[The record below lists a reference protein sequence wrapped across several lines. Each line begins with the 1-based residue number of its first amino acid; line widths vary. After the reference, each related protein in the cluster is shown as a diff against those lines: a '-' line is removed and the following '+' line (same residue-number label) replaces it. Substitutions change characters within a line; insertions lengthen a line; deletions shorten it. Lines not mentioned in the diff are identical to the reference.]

1 MPPSKGYHP
10 RTKVF
15 QSDMKL
21 YKMIKIEASSFDIK
35 CQKLLTLYIK
45 TQTNYFGNSQKLLKN
60 IKKGKQIT
68 LFFV

>member
-1 MPPSKGYHP
+1 
-10 RTKVF
+10 
-15 QSDMKL
+15 MKL

>member
-1 MPPSKGYHP
+1 
-10 RTKVF
+10 
-15 QSDMKL
+15 MKL

-35 CQKLLTLYIK
+35 CQKLLTLSIK

>member
-1 MPPSKGYHP
+1 
-10 RTKVF
+10 
-15 QSDMKL
+15 
-21 YKMIKIEASSFDIK
+21 MIKIEASSFDIK
-35 CQKLLTLYIK
+35 CQKLLTLSIK